1 MKAISFYSLPKAF
14 SWGLVLNSFFFS
26 TAGDVLLDGS
36 ENRKA
41 SRLPR
46 SSTSTLTSIAN
57 NQTEIEFTNASATT
71 QNLAHPKL
79 LNNSHDSDVRD
90 ACQPRTLSPALW
102 SKLNL
107 NSYLL
112 QYPGGQETSLEVPI
126 P

>member
-1 MKAISFYSLPKAF
+1 MKALSFKAYSWSIAF
-14 SWGLVLNSFFFS
+14 YWGLVLNSIFFS
-26 TAGDVLLDGS
+26 TADDVLRDES

-41 SRLPR
+41 TSR
-46 SSTSTLTSIAN
+46 AN
-57 NQTEIEFTNASATT
+57 NQTDIDLTNASATT

-79 LNNSHDSDVRD
+79 LTNPHDSDVRD

-107 NSYLL
+107 NTYLL

-126 P
+126 T